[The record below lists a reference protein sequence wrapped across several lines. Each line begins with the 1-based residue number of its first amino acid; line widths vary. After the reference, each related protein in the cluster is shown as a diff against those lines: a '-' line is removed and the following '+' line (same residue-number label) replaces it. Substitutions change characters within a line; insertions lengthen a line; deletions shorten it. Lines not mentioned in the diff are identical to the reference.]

1 MKSLSN
7 PNDKAELLRRLRSI
21 RPDSKRR
28 WGKMNPHQ
36 MICHLS
42 DAYMVYTGER
52 KVAFPP
58 IYLPRPVLRW
68 FAVWV
73 PLPWPRGFPTAP
85 GLDQQAGGG
94 TPPVEF
100 ERDVRELEQRI
111 ERYAQLPAD
120 HSWPAHPAF
129 GRMSNREWM
138 RLGYLHA
145 DHHFR
150 QFSA

>member
-7 PNDKAELLRRLRSI
+7 PDDKAELVRRLRSV
-21 RPDSKRR
+21 RPESKRR
-28 WGKMNPHQ
+28 WGKMTPHQ

-42 DAYMVYTGER
+42 DGYLVYSGEK
-52 KVAFPP
+52 KVAFPRL
-58 IYLPRPVLRW
+58 YLPRPLLRW

-73 PLPWPRGFPTAP
+73 PLPWPHGFPTAP
-85 GLDQQAGGG
+85 ELDQQAGGG
-94 TPPVEF
+94 TPPLEF
-100 ERDVRELEQRI
+100 ERDARELERLI
-111 ERYAQLPAD
+111 ERFAQLPAD

-129 GRMSNREWM
+129 GRMSPAEWM

>member
-1 MKSLSN
+1 MESLSN
-7 PNDKAELLRRLRSI
+7 PDDKAELLRRLRSV

-42 DAYMVYTGER
+42 DAYLVYSGEK
-52 KVAFPP
+52 KVVFPRN
-58 IYLPRPVLRW
+58 YLPRPLLRW

-73 PLPWPRGFPTAP
+73 PLPWPHGFPTAP
-85 GLDQQAGGG
+85 ELDQQAGGG

-100 ERDVRELEQRI
+100 ERDVRELEQMI
-111 ERYAQLPAD
+111 ERFAQFPLE
-120 HSWPAHPAF
+120 HRWPEHPTF
-129 GRMSNREWM
+129 GRMSPAAWM

>member
-7 PNDKAELLRRLRSI
+7 PNDKDELLRRLRSV
-21 RPDSKRR
+21 RPDSRRR

-42 DAYMVYTGER
+42 DAYLVYMGER
-52 KVAFPP
+52 KVVFPP

-73 PLPWPRGFPTAP
+73 PLPWPHGFPTAP
-85 GLDQQAGGG
+85 ELDQQAGGG

-100 ERDVRELEQRI
+100 EHDARELEQMI
-111 ERYAQLPAD
+111 ERFAKLAAD
-120 HSWPAHPAF
+120 HRWPAHPAF
-129 GRMSNREWM
+129 GRMSPAAWM

>member
-58 IYLPRPVLRW
+58 IYLPRTLMRW

-85 GLDQQAGGG
+85 ELDQQAGGG

-100 ERDVRELEQRI
+100 ERDARELEQII
-111 ERYAQLPAD
+111 ERYAQLPAG

-129 GRMSNREWM
+129 GRMSPKEWM
-138 RLGYLHA
+138 RLGFLHA